1 MKRLLSGLALI
12 LISVSA
18 LASKRTRPET
28 PLATI
33 PGQSGFAAIAAQ
45 NGILALAYNNPTPQ
59 VQLYAIPTWTQPV
72 ATLTPSTSSL
82 SINSV
87 AIQNDYVAVG
97 VENSGVGAIYIFTKP
112 EGGWASE
119 SQSAILTVSGL
130 PAGDVIGRQV
140 SVWGNTLLASSN
152 GNAGYIFVEPQ
163 GGWVNTET
171 ETAYLYTTGNFGFNN
186 VSLTGSVGSGGSLAV
201 AAYDGDAYVFV
212 EPEGGW
218 VTMSQTVILA
228 GGGGEVAAAKSTIV
242 ISSSEAQVNGLYIYN
257 EPEGGWVNSSTPS
270 FVAAFPRSKYIV
282 SNDVLGLTQSA
293 QVLVGGISESV
304 RSEHEVDETFLWHAD
319 NDFAKPITLS
329 ASGLTTTLQGAT
341 VTAGYAFSWDSFG
354 NVFVFNGN

>member
-1 MKRLLSGLALI
+1 MKHLLSGLLVIALC
-12 LISVSA
+12 SA
-18 LASKRTRPET
+18 AFATKRT

-33 PGQSGFAAIAAQ
+33 PGQSGFAALAAQ
-45 NGILALAYNNPTPQ
+45 NGILALAYNSPTPQ
-59 VQLYAIPTWTQPV
+59 VQLYAIPTWTQPI
-72 ATLTPSTSSL
+72 ATLTPANSTL
-82 SINSV
+82 TINSV
-87 AIQNDYVAVG
+87 AIQNDYIAVG

-140 SVWGNTLLASSN
+140 SVWGNTLLASSD
-152 GNAGYIFVEPQ
+152 GNAGFIFVEPQ

-186 VSLTGSVGSGGSLAV
+186 VSLTGNVGSGGSLAV

-218 VTMSQTVILA
+218 VTMSQTAILA
-228 GGGGEVAAAKSTIV
+228 GGGGEVAAAKSTIAAWGGDRIFV
-242 ISSSEAQVNGLYIYN
+242 YI
-257 EPEGGWVNSSTPS
+257 EPQGGWVNSSTPT
-270 FVAAFPRSKYIV
+270 FTAAAGHKYILPNPV
-282 SNDVLGLTQSA
+282 VALTQSA

-304 RSEHEVDETFLWHAD
+304 RMKNQVDETFLWHAD
-319 NDFAKPITLS
+319 NDFSTPITLS
-329 ASGLTTTLQGAT
+329 AAGLTTTLQGAT
-341 VTAGYAFSWDSFG
+341 VTAGYAFAWDSFG
-354 NVFVFNGN
+354 NVFVFDGN